1 MSQLVRFSPA
11 PGLRSMLENLW
22 SNTMFDDDLIKQ
34 HRLPAVNVKQ
44 NEKGYEMQVAVPG
57 MKKENLKINLEGG
70 VLTISAETKEEKEAK
85 EDQFTRKEFSFNS
98 FQRSFTLP
106 DDVDENSIRA
116 HYENG
121 ILSLTIGKLHPEK
134 QKRKTISLT

>member
-11 PGLRSMLENLW
+11 PGLRSMFENLW

-85 EDQFTRKEFSFNS
+85 EDQFTRK
-98 FQRSFTLP
+98 
-106 DDVDENSIRA
+106 
-116 HYENG
+116 
-121 ILSLTIGKLHPEK
+121 
-134 QKRKTISLT
+134 

>member
-1 MSQLVRFSPA
+1 MTQLARFSPA
-11 PGLRSMLENLW
+11 PALRSMFENLW
-22 SNTMFDDDLIKQ
+22 SNAMFDDDLIKQ

-44 NEKGYEMQVAVPG
+44 NEKDYEIQVAVPG
-57 MKKENLKINLEGG
+57 MKKEDLKINLENG
-70 VLTISAETKEEKEAK
+70 VLTISAETEEEKESK
-85 EDQFTRKEFSFNS
+85 EGQFTRKEFSFNS

-106 DDVDENSIRA
+106 DDVDENSITA

-134 QKRKTISLT
+134 QKRRTISLT